1 MYRKKTHKELVSK
14 KSVNIETLWSLKI
27 HTLAI
32 AMLRLVMKSSIM
44 SALMIEF
51 SFGNKL
57 ETSFAK
63 GE

>member
-1 MYRKKTHKELVSK
+1 MKYLKMSEYRKTFELK
-14 KSVNIETLWSLKI
+14 NTY
-27 HTLAI
+27 TLAI

-44 SALMIEF
+44 SALMLEF

-63 GE
+63 GA